1 MHGISNM
8 LYPSSL
14 QLPFRRIFKLV
25 VSASSNPLPGISS
38 NCLPSLP
45 RCLLT
50 ALARDIIHFSK
61 RCVPM
66 FEPVFY
72 KLHLII
78 LNSHTEK
85 KQWKV
90 HSSPSI
96 HSFVDLCHYHHQPSF
111 SQAREPQP
119 TQPLTYILFSLFW
132 IFSILMHPHW
142 DEWVR
147 PTCSI

>member
-14 QLPFRRIFKLV
+14 QLPFRRFFKLV

-78 LNSHTEK
+78 LNSHAERNNERSIPLHPFTVLLTSVIITINHLFPR
-85 KQWKV
+85 QANP
-90 HSSPSI
+90 SLLSP
-96 HSFVDLCHYHHQPSF
+96 
-111 SQAREPQP
+111 
-119 TQPLTYILFSLFW
+119 
-132 IFSILMHPHW
+132 
-142 DEWVR
+142 
-147 PTCSI
+147 